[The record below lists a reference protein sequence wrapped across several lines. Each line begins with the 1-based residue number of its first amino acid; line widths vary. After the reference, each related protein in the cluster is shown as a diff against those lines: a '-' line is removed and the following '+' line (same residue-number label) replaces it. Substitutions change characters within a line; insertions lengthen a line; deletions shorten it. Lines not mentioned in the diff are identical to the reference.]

1 MPNVDIVGAA
11 VPSAQRY
18 YQTKQTAASALVVTR
33 EMGRSQALLTRL
45 GLDLFLRTGP
55 RGGFQAS
62 AL

>member
-18 YQTKQTAASALVVTR
+18 YQTKQTALVVTR